1 MKKKPLSILFLYF
14 FSICFIVFPAFTTNV
29 MATSYSTGFEDGTLN
44 NPYDNGVIVSS
55 VHDGN
60 EFEVDNTWV
69 EQGSKSFRM
78 TDTIDNVCRGWW
90 NLTVSGVITSFDF
103 ESTNYQLGGSGVP
116 YIAFFGFNSQQ
127 WTNGDISIASM
138 EAINED
144 DAIIVMYSTDGAL
157 DCVYNDHNGNLYYIA
172 GFTQSAKW
180 SFTINSVDNVSYHYE
195 GVNLDGSPSNVTAL
209 QEGLTIDRIFWVCN
223 EEVDVD
229 NVNITTSSEY
239 GGGGSGGSGQSKG
252 YTEIGGKDY
261 NEKVLFPINGIM
273 ETRYHQEM
281 TADFHKLQL
290 YVYTND
296 EWQAYYNLLLDTVPM
311 YAYLNGNSLGTAT
324 FYVLDD
330 DNDICFLEWDN
341 FDISLSGEMPVI
353 EYHWSSAQPIFVYFS
368 KEGVDLDG
376 DNIPITAIH
385 SNQNWLDGI
394 FNGATFPEADL
405 SYSLYCDNL
414 QTGEVVSPVTDYQ
427 LDIYNY
433 VSSNHP
439 VHDVPYYYAGETT
452 VMIGYGLPSLDT
464 DTYLKIYDDSGEVGQ
479 EQGYPMKLD
488 FYTGVE
494 GFIGFTAGWYNVSL
508 YQNSI
513 RILNKT
519 FYVEENPHSYYIST
533 YKNPS
538 DDTNPYTVFY
548 HYFNPSGYDGFIAV
562 FDSTNTNEKG
572 DSLKSYAIE
581 TNTTDNFTY
590 SPENTGTQYWQLF
603 VDRNNNI
610 LPVGSTHV
618 HVCKDKLL
626 QYGEL
631 YLSCD
636 TVYYGVAGGKGDCQ
650 GANVISGYHHI
661 PLSEVWIKVNDYKVK
676 DVSNEQE
683 FTYIYNQIVSG
694 FYVVTLEWNL
704 NGTWIT
710 LDTEYFN
717 VTSFIT
723 EELPTEPSLLPDL
736 DTKIGAIAGVII
748 TAVFL
753 MLPMIIAF
761 SFKKNPT
768 NVPAVVYAMCG
779 GIGVILSVYMGF
791 YGIWVPFF
799 LLVVGIIV
807 TALMF
812 FNKGK

>member
-44 NPYDNGVIVSS
+44 TPYNNGVITSSAVSTS
-55 VHDGN
+55 
-60 EFEVDNTWV
+60 EFEVDNYQV
-69 EQGSKSFRM
+69 DNGAKSFV
-78 TDTIDNVCRGWW
+78 IDGNGAGASGWW
-90 NLTVSGVITSFDF
+90 NLTYSGVLTGINFREYYESDGSSNIFYITMFS
-103 ESTNYQLGGSGVP
+103 SIQY
-116 YIAFFGFNSQQ
+116 AR
-127 WTNGDISIASM
+127 GDITLNFDTS
-138 EAINED
+138 
-144 DAIIVMYSTDGAL
+144 DAMITVWLHDNSGYSK
-157 DCVYNDHNGNLYYIA
+157 YYDHNGVAQLFGSGSGGAFYDVNIQINATDEVLYE
-172 GFTQSAKW
+172 
-180 SFTINSVDNVSYHYE
+180 HYAYSI
-195 GVNLDGSPSNVTAL
+195 GGSPLNITAFN
-209 QEGLTIDRIFWVCN
+209 EGLTIDRIYFYIPYG
-223 EEVDVD
+223 DRDSID

-239 GGGGSGGSGQSKG
+239 GGGGSGGSGQSQG

-261 NEKVLFPINGIM
+261 NEKVLFPINSIM

-439 VHDVPYYYAGETT
+439 DHDVPYYYAGETT